1 MIWIHG
7 KMVGLG
13 RKLDLLPLKK
23 EKAKKARINYNKE
36 RRKRKKMDE
45 GIFGFS
51 KAIVADSCPGG
62 PVCHVRVT
70 CCTIPSI
77 LTRFWAQGVT
87 AVQLN

>member
-1 MIWIHG
+1 
-7 KMVGLG
+7 MVALG

-23 EKAKKARINYNKE
+23 EKAKKARINYNN
-36 RRKRKKMDE
+36 E

-51 KAIVADSCPGG
+51 KAIVGDSCPGG

-70 CCTIPSI
+70 CCTIPLI

-87 AVQLN
+87 AVQLD